1 VIDHDR
7 LIAKPGRPVDLAAFD
22 PAFTG
27 DYRAKE
33 DAARKLRDD
42 IERLVKLQDVF
53 YAQRRYAL
61 LIVFQ
66 GMDSAGKDSAVKH
79 VMSGGNPQGV
89 DIHAF
94 KPPSE
99 EELDHDFLWRCGKA
113 LPARGRIGI
122 FNRSYYE
129 EVLVVRVHP
138 ELLERERVPKRPRPE
153 DLWRE
158 RCEDINRFER
168 HLMREGTIVLKFFL
182 NLSKEEQRRRFLRR
196 LDDSEKNWKFSP
208 SDARER
214 KFWSVYIAAYEAA
227 IELTSTEW
235 APWYV
240 IPADHKWFSR
250 VAVADVIVERL
261 RSLRLEYPRIDP
273 AERGLFAA
281 EREELEREGK

>member
-1 VIDHDR
+1 MDHDR

-42 IERLVKLQDVF
+42 IERLAKLQDVF

-66 GMDSAGKDSAVKH
+66 GMDSAGKDGAVKH
-79 VMSGGNPQGV
+79 VMSGVNPQGV

-94 KPPSE
+94 KTPSD
-99 EELDHDFLWRCGKA
+99 EELDHDFLWRCSTA

-129 EVLVVRVHP
+129 EVLAVRVHP
-138 ELLERERVPKRPRPE
+138 EMLERERIPKRPKPE

-158 RCEDINRFER
+158 RFDDINRFER
-168 HLMREGTIVLKFFL
+168 HLIRDGTLVLKFFL

-196 LDDSEKNWKFSP
+196 LDDPEKNWKFSAA
-208 SDARER
+208 DARER
-214 KFWSVYIAAYEAA
+214 KFWTAYSAAYEAA
-227 IELTSTEW
+227 IEQTSTEW

-250 VAVADVIVERL
+250 VAVADVIVEKL
-261 RSLRLEYPRIDP
+261 RSLRLEYPPTDP

-281 EREELEREGK
+281 EREELEREGE